1 MSTIL
6 SADFKPSEIEVK
18 SPQTSC
24 DSHFFMPLPMFQVAV
39 VSKDH
44 PKFQTLNETE
54 IDKHLTAIAEK
65 D

>member
-1 MSTIL
+1 MWL
-6 SADFKPSEIEVK
+6 
-18 SPQTSC
+18 
-24 DSHFFMPLPMFQVAV
+24 FQVAV

>member
-1 MSTIL
+1 MRL
-6 SADFKPSEIEVK
+6 S
-18 SPQTSC
+18 
-24 DSHFFMPLPMFQVAV
+24 MFQVAV

>member
-6 SADFKPSEIEVK
+6 SADFKPSEIEVN
-18 SPQTSC
+18 SPQISR
-24 DSHFFMPLPMFQVAV
+24 DSHFIMWLFQVAV

>member
-1 MSTIL
+1 ML
-6 SADFKPSEIEVK
+6 S
-18 SPQTSC
+18 SC
-24 DSHFFMPLPMFQVAV
+24 DSHVVQVAV

-44 PKFQTLNETE
+44 PKFQTLNEAE

>member
-6 SADFKPSEIEVK
+6 SADFKPSEIEVN
-18 SPQTSC
+18 SPQISR
-24 DSHFFMPLPMFQVAV
+24 DSHFFMWLFQVAV

>member
-6 SADFKPSEIEVK
+6 SADFKPSEIEVN
-18 SPQTSC
+18 SPQISRG
-24 DSHFFMPLPMFQVAV
+24 SRFFMRLSMFQVAV